1 MPPDMPNRPFLPP
14 EDAPL
19 SGDDD
24 PQDPPVELSWAGLA
38 LVVLVVLVCL
48 WQVFLL
54 SRGS

>member
-1 MPPDMPNRPFLPP
+1 MPNRPFLPP